1 MMQFYEQNR
10 KVYKNADVTS
20 YKIVVRV
27 SFRKISR
34 FFLFQ
39 KISIYFLNFFFRECK
54 SYSDNPLCDYIDNDG
69 KEGFGQGTDV
79 REKMSEQF

>member
-34 FFLFQ
+34 FFLENINIFF
-39 KISIYFLNFFFRECK
+39 KFFFFRECK